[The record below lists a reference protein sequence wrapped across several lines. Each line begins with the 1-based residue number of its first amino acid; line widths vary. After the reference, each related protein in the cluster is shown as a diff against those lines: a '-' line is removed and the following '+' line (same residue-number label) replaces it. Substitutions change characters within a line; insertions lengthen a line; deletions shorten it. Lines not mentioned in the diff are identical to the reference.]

1 MLLFHSQFREMSRP
15 SLLGSILLL
24 LIYPYGFFLCVTN
37 NRTAYMKGG
46 IFTSVEV
53 PCLDYLK
60 KALFP
65 LLSGQKARMLDF

>member
-1 MLLFHSQFREMSRP
+1 MD
-15 SLLGSILLL
+15 
-24 LIYPYGFFLCVTN
+24 FFLCVTN